1 MAVGADQMAAYPQP
15 VKPIRLLLIDDEA
28 DTLSPVLAQGLEPLG
43 FSLIKENDP
52 ANALQAVEACAP
64 DAILLDLHFP
74 GDDETGEPGTTG
86 GRLLT
91 QFRRRFGSVPVLVFT
106 MRLDDVDVP
115 LETFEERPHGFFAKP
130 EFDRQDEWADH
141 LARAVRDAIA
151 AVQHAEVSEDEDL
164 GFLVGQTRE
173 MHEAAAAIRTAA
185 GNRLAVLIY
194 GETGTGRRRAAEA
207 VHRLSGRTGRF
218 EHYDCSGADLG
229 TAQEALF
236 GGKLTVASASG
247 GLFKLADQGTLLLD
261 EIQGLPVALQ
271 DRVVEAVERGRPR
284 RAGAASDEA
293 VDVRLIVS
301 TNHSLSDLVADG
313 VLRRDLAYRLAEGLP
328 VSLPPLRQR
337 MVDLPVLFARLVE
350 RANEETQRGGVST
363 VLRPET
369 RKKLEAHAW
378 PGNIRELKST
388 LVRAVAT
395 TNSNVLLP
403 DDIAFVAIAPPG
415 SDSSEHGDQSA
426 APLPSARAG
435 ALDTIEPAVAA
446 VTNHLESLPIPERYE
461 YLRSQGGSL
470 RRGVLVEFVRRLRAK
485 TGKRI
490 QHKVLAAELDPLE
503 DPERD
508 LNRIRQFLHS
518 NSIQL
523 TRLDCNR

>member
-1 MAVGADQMAAYPQP
+1 M
-15 VKPIRLLLIDDEA
+15 
-28 DTLSPVLAQGLEPLG
+28 
-43 FSLIKENDP
+43 
-52 ANALQAVEACAP
+52 
-64 DAILLDLHFP
+64 
-74 GDDETGEPGTTG
+74 
-86 GRLLT
+86 
-91 QFRRRFGSVPVLVFT
+91 FT

-130 EFDRQDEWADH
+130 EFGRQDEWASQ
-141 LARAVRDAIA
+141 LARAVRDAITT
-151 AVQHAEVSEDEDL
+151 VQHAEASEDEDL

-173 MHEAAAAIRTAA
+173 MHEVAAAIRTAA

-207 VHRLSGRTGRF
+207 IHRLSDRTGRF
-218 EHYDCSGADLG
+218 EHYDCSGADFGL
-229 TAQEALF
+229 AQETLF
-236 GGKLTVASASG
+236 GGGLTGAFESG

-271 DRVVEAVERGRPR
+271 DRVVEAVERGRPG
-284 RAGAASDEA
+284 RAGAVSEEA

-350 RANEETQRGGVST
+350 RANEETQRGVST

-369 RKKLEAHAW
+369 RKKLEAYAW
-378 PGNIRELKST
+378 PGNVRELKST

-403 DDIAFVAIAPPG
+403 EDIAFVAIARPE
-415 SDSSEHGDQSA
+415 SDCSEHEDHPA
-426 APLPSARAG
+426 VPLPPAHAG

-446 VTNHLESLPIPERYE
+446 VTNHLESLPIPKRYE
-461 YLRSQGGSL
+461 YLRSQGG
-470 RRGVLVEFVRRLRAK
+470 
-485 TGKRI
+485 
-490 QHKVLAAELDPLE
+490 
-503 DPERD
+503 
-508 LNRIRQFLHS
+508 
-518 NSIQL
+518 
-523 TRLDCNR
+523 